1 MKKTKKEKDIAYMNI
16 EKNFIRGTLRRIFKP
31 STINPKKYKNISY
44 IRKAWVPEI
53 TLEELYEELFLHIQN
68 MKDKFPESDGKL
80 CRYCDQPWTYI
91 RKGDN
96 ITRKTT
102 WTNFSLDR
110 FNSEQTYKKGN
121 VIFCCSKCNSLKNGS
136 TKAMWIRFLEIDKE
150 LNNEKN

>member
-1 MKKTKKEKDIAYMNI
+1 MFAVVDPESLVTVANK
-16 EKNFIRGTLRRIFKP
+16 FCVPP
-31 STINPKKYKNISY
+31 S
-44 IRKAWVPEI
+44 
-53 TLEELYEELFLHIQN
+53 

-136 TKAMWIRFLEIDKE
+136 TKAMWIRCLEIDKE